1 MSRLLFRAAA
11 ALACVLATAGC
22 AGFGASEAAA
32 PQGATGTANPA
43 GNTGDAYAALAGK
56 LPSNLD
62 GEIRRVQLLRASG
75 DFADATRSVSQLM
88 LVAPDD
94 PRVVGEYGKVLAQQG
109 RTDDALAFLGRAI
122 ELQPDNWTFY
132 SALGVAYDQRGDRAK
147 SADAYKHALALKP
160 EEPTV
165 LNNYAMS
172 RMLAGDL
179 DTADRF
185 LRQAAVHGGDYPKIA
200 NNIEMIDEM
209 RAKKNPSS
217 VHPENRMVP
226 AAIVAKSVQ
235 PQPPEPRVL
244 QPGQPRDPT
253 KRAAPRVVMAK
264 VPYDPLAGKV
274 YGSHKTAAPHRLAA
288 TSSKAFTKPAS
299 QTVAKAEA
307 KAKPQ
312 EKSSPPALRTAADIY

>member
-32 PQGATGTANPA
+32 PQGAADTANSA
-43 GNTGDAYAALAGK
+43 GDTGDAYAALAGK

-75 DFADATRSVSQLM
+75 DFAGATRAVSQLM
-88 LVAPDD
+88 LAAPDD

-109 RTDDALAFLGRAI
+109 RTDDALAFLDRAI

-132 SALGVAYDQRGDRAK
+132 SALGVAYDQNGDRAK
-147 SADAYKHALALKP
+147 AADAYKHALALKP
-160 EEPTV
+160 DEPAV
-165 LNNYAMS
+165 LNNYAVS

-185 LRQAAVHGGDYPKIA
+185 LRQAAAHGGDYPKIA
-200 NNIEMIDEM
+200 NNLEMIGEM
-209 RAKKNPSS
+209 RVKKNPSS
-217 VHPENRMVP
+217 VHPENRMAP

-244 QPGQPRDPT
+244 QPVPPRDLTKQPT
-253 KRAAPRVVMAK
+253 PRVVMAK

-274 YGSHKTAAPHRLAA
+274 YGGHKTAAPHRLTATGRNDAA
-288 TSSKAFTKPAS
+288 KPAS
-299 QTVAKAEA
+299 QTVAKDEA

-312 EKSSPPALRTAADIY
+312 EKSPAPALRTAADIY